1 MAKQEVNQKE
11 VLKELQQIPGIGKS
25 ISLDLWNLGIRKI
38 SDLKDKNP
46 AKLYQRSNKFAG
58 MVQDPCL
65 LYTFRC
71 AVYFASENKL
81 HKEKLKW
88 WYWKNKPYKE

>member
-1 MAKQEVNQKE
+1 MVMTEVNQRE

-46 AKLYQRSNKFAG
+46 ALLYKRSNKLAG
-58 MVQDPCL
+58 VIQDPCL

-71 AVYFASENKL
+71 AVYFASEKKL
-81 HKEKLKW
+81 NKEKLKW
-88 WYWKNKPYKE
+88 WYWKNKPYNE